1 MSTTISKFAGR
12 LGATLNCQKCN
23 DVIAK
28 GERYV
33 WATQGFRG
41 RKLVRCLKSDCALRR
56 SEYTTSKLAAVYEAT
71 EAAHFE
77 LDKIAAGTT
86 IDSVVD
92 DVTAVL
98 NDVAAAWNEVAAEYS
113 DAADAMGDA
122 GASMQERAEQIE
134 DAASQLEDANL
145 DFDEPETCGRHDGA
159 DGGDD
164 GAEDDA
170 EDCNHCDDLVGEMVK
185 SVIEAARNALDE
197 ADSNIG

>member
-1 MSTTISKFAGR
+1 MSTKISTFAGR

-23 DVIAK
+23 DIIAK
-28 GERYV
+28 GERYL

-71 EAAHFE
+71 EAAHLE
-77 LDKIAAGTT
+77 LDKIAAGSD
-86 IDSVVD
+86 IDSVAD
-92 DVTAVL
+92 DVAAVL

-134 DAASQLEDANL
+134 DAASWLEDADL
-145 DFDEPETCGRHDGA
+145 DFDAPESCGRHDGA

-164 GAEDDA
+164 DDDGD
-170 EDCNHCDDLVGEMVK
+170 DCNHCDDLVNEAFEA
-185 SVIEAARNALDE
+185 VIDAARNALDE